1 MQIFDKDNR
10 AFTDEVLSEH
20 IEAALMVDKPSGP
33 SFKLLYHAVK
43 RIYRPVVR
51 GTENIPD
58 RPCLFV
64 GNHSLFALDGIVL
77 GPIMYYEMNR
87 FLRGLG
93 DRFLFTNPKSRHWL
107 ESQGAVVGHP
117 NVCAALMEQG
127 NDLLVFPGGAH
138 EAVKS
143 ADQLYE
149 LQWKERYGFIK
160 LAAAH
165 GYTIQPFA
173 MVGPDEFYDHLVEGH
188 ELLASPFGKIL
199 KRLGVFN
206 EQTRDDVL
214 PPIPVGTLGSL
225 IPKPQRC
232 FIEFGQP
239 LDLAEYHSGG
249 KRLTKKR
256 LKELRDTVAEEID
269 GSLRDLLLL
278 REQRRGE
285 DGLLRRIL
293 TL

>member
-10 AFTDEVLSEH
+10 AFTDDVLNEH
-20 IEAALMVDKPSGP
+20 IESALTIDKPTGP
-33 SFKLLYHAVK
+33 AFKLAYHAFK
-43 RIYRPVVR
+43 RIYRPLIR
-51 GTENIPD
+51 GADNIPD
-58 RPCLFV
+58 KPCLFV
-64 GNHSLFALDGIVL
+64 GNHSLFALDGFIL
-77 GPIMYYEMNR
+77 GPIMYYDLDR
-87 FLRGLG
+87 FVRGMG
-93 DRFLFTNPKSRHWL
+93 DRFLFTNPKSRKIL

-117 NVCAALMEQG
+117 DVCTALMEQG

-173 MVGPDEFYDHLVEGH
+173 MVGPDEFYDHLIEGD
-188 ELLASPFGKIL
+188 ELLNTPLGTVL
-199 KRLGVFN
+199 KRLGLVT
-206 EQTRDDVL
+206 EQTRSDVM
-214 PPIPVGTLGSL
+214 PPIPIGALGSL

-232 FIEFGQP
+232 FVEFGEP
-239 LDLAEYHSGG
+239 LDLSDCQG

-256 LKELRDTVAEEID
+256 LKDLRDTVAEEID
-269 GSLRDLLLL
+269 ESLRELLLL
-278 REQRRGE
+278 REQRRSE